1 MKNQISYKLAV
12 ARMYMHGYETS
23 IRVYSRT
30 MCTSHFNTTPDQQ
43 DRLSKLVKE
52 QADLVYKYEKKL
64 KPVMFALAHVERH
77 MSRPQRRELNLL
89 RDRCCGPWLSEIK
102 EKTKIDVNSLIINAV
117 DDLDLSRVRLCAND
131 DFDRL
136 TDLAIDTLDDLDL
149 PVDDFDPIEDY
160 YKSQA
165 DYSEDN
171 PQDYGN

>member
-1 MKNQISYKLAV
+1 MKNHISYKLAV

-30 MCTSHFNTTPDQQ
+30 ICTNYFNATPDKQ
-43 DRLSKLVKE
+43 DRLSKLIKE
-52 QADLVYKYEKKL
+52 QADIVYKYEKKL
-64 KPVMFALAHVERH
+64 KPVLLALEHAERH

-102 EKTKIDVNSLIINAV
+102 EKTKIDFSSLII
-117 DDLDLSRVRLCAND
+117 
-131 DFDRL
+131 
-136 TDLAIDTLDDLDL
+136 DTFDDLDL

-160 YKSQA
+160 YESQA

-171 PQDYGN
+171 PQDYED